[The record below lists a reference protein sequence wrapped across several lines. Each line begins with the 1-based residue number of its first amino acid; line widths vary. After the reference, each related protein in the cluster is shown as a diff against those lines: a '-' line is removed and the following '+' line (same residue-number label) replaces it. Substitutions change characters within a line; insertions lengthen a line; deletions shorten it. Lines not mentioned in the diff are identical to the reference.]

1 MQGKQFVLYIVTVV
15 LCLTSCGHKEVYFPR
30 NIAGVETEV
39 VRFDRSL
46 LNVRRESSMDDVR
59 VLYDE
64 YPEFMPIFV
73 EDILGIPSEDT
84 VYLAEALP
92 NFLEDTVYGFRN
104 TNRRVR
110 EVFADT
116 KDIEDELNG
125 AFSRLHYLYP
135 DMRIPTVYFMVSGF
149 NASIYF
155 ADADMVAVGLD
166 MYLGSDYEY
175 YNRVVYDYQK
185 TTMRKECIACDVVSA
200 WLFRNIRYTAAQ
212 NRLIDN
218 MIYRGK
224 IMYLLSLLFPG
235 EKDYEV
241 MGYTKDQWRWCEE
254 HERAIWNLVMD
265 KRDLFKTE
273 TIVLTSYLNDGP
285 FTAEVSQDAPGRL
298 GTWLGW
304 RIAES
309 YMRNNKDI
317 TLQSLMEDG
326 DAQRI
331 LEQSYYNP

>member
-1 MQGKQFVLYIVTVV
+1 MNWKGIGIYSILATI
-15 LCLTSCGHKEVYFPR
+15 CLTSCVKKEAYFPSEIGEVKV
-30 NIAGVETEV
+30 NV
-39 VRFDRSL
+39 VRFDKSL
-46 LNVRRESSMDDVR
+46 MNVRRESSMDDVR
-59 VLYDE
+59 VLYEE
-64 YPEFMPIFV
+64 YPDFMPIFV

-92 NFLEDTVYGFRN
+92 NFLEDTLYGFRE

-110 EVFADT
+110 EMFMDSKA
-116 KDIEDELNG
+116 IEDELNS
-125 AFSRLHYLYP
+125 AFSRLAYLYP
-135 DMRIPTVYFMVSGF
+135 DICLPTIYFMVSGF

-155 ADADMVAVGLD
+155 ADADKVAVGLD

-200 WLFRNIRYTAAQ
+200 WLFRNIRYTSSQ

-224 IMYLLSLLFPG
+224 IMYLLSLLFPNEAG
-235 EKDYEV
+235 YEV
-241 MGYTKDQWRWCEE
+241 MGYTKEQWDWCEE

-298 GTWLGW
+298 GTWIGW

-309 YMRNNKDI
+309 YMNNNKDV
-317 TLQSLMEDG
+317 TLQSLMSDG

-331 LEQSYYNP
+331 LEQSYYRP